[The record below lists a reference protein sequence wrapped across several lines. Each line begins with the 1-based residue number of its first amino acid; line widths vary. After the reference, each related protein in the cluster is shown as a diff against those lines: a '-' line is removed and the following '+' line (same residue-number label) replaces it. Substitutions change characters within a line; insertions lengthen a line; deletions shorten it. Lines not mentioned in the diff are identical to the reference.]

1 MPTAKRSRVTSSRSA
16 PGQPAPKSSQ
26 GGYGHDS
33 ERLTKSGRLQV
44 ADVKKALKESE
55 RTTRGSRRG

>member
-44 ADVKKALKESE
+44 ADVKKALTASE
-55 RTTRGSRRG
+55 KGARSRNR